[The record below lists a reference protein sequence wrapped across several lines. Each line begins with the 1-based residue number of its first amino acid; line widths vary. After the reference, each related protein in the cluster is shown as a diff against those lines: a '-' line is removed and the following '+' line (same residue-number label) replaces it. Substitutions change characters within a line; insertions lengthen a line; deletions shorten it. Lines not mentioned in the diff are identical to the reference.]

1 MPLFNLLLEKST
13 KLLQRKLN
21 QSFYSKKAI
30 RTLKQVV
37 NTATQ
42 ISARSDCVFCSLN
55 RKVIWEDKYFIAVY
69 DKYPVS
75 KGHVLLIPREHMAS
89 LFDLP
94 LKTFI
99 SSFLALHSIKTI
111 LDKLHNPDGYNIG
124 MNLGKAAGQ
133 TIDHLHIHIIPRYEK
148 DIEDPTGGVRFVI
161 PHKGNYKKPG
171 FIPKEKTKKSKVKE

>member
-1 MPLFNLLLEKST
+1 MN
-13 KLLQRKLN
+13 
-21 QSFYSKKAI
+21 
-30 RTLKQVV
+30 
-37 NTATQ
+37 
-42 ISARSDCVFCSLN
+42 
-55 RKVIWEDKYFIAVY
+55 
-69 DKYPVS
+69 
-75 KGHVLLIPREHMAS
+75 KGHVLLIPKEHMAS

-111 LDKLHNPDGYNIG
+111 LDKLYKPDGYNIG

-133 TIDHLHIHIIPRYEK
+133 TIGHLHIHIIPRYEK

-171 FIPKEKTKKSKVKE
+171 FIPKGKTKKPKVRS

>member
-1 MPLFNLLLEKST
+1 MAS
-13 KLLQRKLN
+13 
-21 QSFYSKKAI
+21 
-30 RTLKQVV
+30 
-37 NTATQ
+37 TATQ
-42 ISARSDCVFCSLN
+42 ITVRSDCIFCLPD
-55 RKVIWEDKYFIAVY
+55 REIIWEDKYFIAIY

-75 KGHVLLIPREHMAS
+75 KGHVLLVPREHIPS

-171 FIPKEKTKKSKVKE
+171 FIPKENKKSKVKE

>member
-1 MPLFNLLLEKST
+1 MPLFNQLLEKNT
-13 KLLQRKLN
+13 KKLLKSLSRSSYGKR
-21 QSFYSKKAI
+21 AI
-30 RTLKQVV
+30 QTLKKVG

-42 ISARSDCVFCSLN
+42 ISVRYDCNDCFPEKEIL
-55 RKVIWEDKYFIAVY
+55 WEDKYFIAIY

-75 KGHVLLIPREHMAS
+75 KGHVLLFPREHMSS

-94 LKTFI
+94 LKTFT

-111 LDKLHNPDGYNIG
+111 LDELYSPDGYNIG
-124 MNLGKAAGQ
+124 VNLGKAAGQ
-133 TIDHLHIHIIPRYEK
+133 TINHLHIHIIPRYKK

-171 FIPKEKTKKSKVKE
+171 FIPKRKNKEA